1 MQFLQ
6 TDHLDSFVLL
16 RADSIHH
23 HGGGGKCGD
32 TAHPVLDGS
41 APYRFLIETRGPSER
56 RIDEQGERSVPDEI
70 DDMGTAFIHLEYFFN
85 AQAGFAQGGCGPTGR
100 HQLKSQVGEIT
111 RYRDD
116 IGFVLVIHRNKYL
129 ALARNWLRGG

>member
-6 TDHLDSFVLL
+6 TNHLDSFVLL

-23 HGGGGKCGD
+23 RGGRGKCSD
-32 TAHPVLDGS
+32 TAHPVLDSS
-41 APYRFLIETRGPSER
+41 APYRFLIETRGPSKR
-56 RIDEQGERSVPDEI
+56 RIDEQGERSVPNEI

-85 AQAGFAQGGCGPTGR
+85 AQAGFAQGGCGSTGG
-100 HQLKSQVGEIT
+100 HQFESQAGEIT
-111 RYRDD
+111 CYRND

-129 ALARNWLRGG
+129 A